1 MRIDPVQVVAST
13 VRASTE
19 KPRERSTVELRL
31 ANTSHALAAE
41 SNAGHAPLSA
51 PQYEVTVQFGENQ
64 VIVTRFVDQESGELV
79 QQIPSEQVMKI
90 IDTIQQLLQ
99 ESSRRMLDIFR

>member
-13 VRASTE
+13 VRTSTE
-19 KPRERSTVELRL
+19 KPRERATVELRL
-31 ANTSHALAAE
+31 ADVSHASADRNHE
-41 SNAGHAPLSA
+41 SSSPSA
-51 PQYEVTVQFGENQ
+51 PKYEVTVQFDQNQ
-64 VIVTRFVDQESGELV
+64 VIVTRFVDQKSGELV

-90 IDTIQQLLQ
+90 IESIQQLLQ

>member
-1 MRIDPVQVVAST
+1 MRIDPVQVVASAAG
-13 VRASTE
+13 ASAE
-19 KPRERSTVELRL
+19 KPKERATVELRL
-31 ANTSHALAAE
+31 ADRSHASAAE
-41 SNAGHAPLSA
+41 SNAGHAPLST

-64 VIVTRFVDQESGELV
+64 VIVTRFVDQKSGELV